1 MNLKEKLLDELKVA
15 MREKDTVKK
24 NTLQLARAAVLQY
37 EKDNR
42 TTLDDDGI
50 VNVIAKEVKKYK
62 DALPEYEKSGR
73 QDLIDELKRKINILM
88 PYLPSQLSEEEI
100 QKIVDECIATVR
112 KTKRNR
118 LFLKIL
124 GHSSRNRRCDIRSQN
139 QCRTV
144 SVYEL
149 VHIT

>member
-42 TTLDDDGI
+42 TTLDNDGI
-50 VNVIAKEVKKYK
+50 VSVIAKEVKKYK

-73 QDLIDELKRKINILM
+73 QDLIDELKRKIDILM

-100 QKIVDECIATVR
+100 QKIVDECIAET
-112 KTKRNR
+112 
-118 LFLKIL
+118 
-124 GHSSRNRRCDIRSQN
+124 GASSMKDMGKVMSVIMPKVNGRCDG
-139 QCRTV
+139 
-144 SVYEL
+144 
-149 VHIT
+149 HIINSLIKQRLS